1 MATERQC
8 KWACPA
14 PRAAANA
21 LAEEILRPSRRN
33 AVRLVRLRMHVIVRD
48 RASHGGP
55 SASNRRRGLIAFAA
69 IAALLLILGFACRA
83 GTAGR
88 RLLRRML
95 PVHAQAAQARVRPA
109 ALDWSDRYGDGTPD
123 FVRLTDPADQAA
135 FRRWFTL
142 IAEYQAERPQA
153 QTPAEITDCASL
165 LRYSYRE
172 ALKRHDEI
180 WFQTSGIEVAA
191 PPGEIRAWSYP
202 HSPLGTALFRVTPGA
217 FSAED
222 LTDGAFA
229 QFADAKTLVE
239 RNAYFVSRDVR
250 AAEPGDLLFYRQFG
264 QSSPWHSMIVTR
276 SGAAAEVVYD
286 TGPDHGAPGE
296 IRRVLL
302 SELLDH
308 PQPQWRPTP
317 GNPNFLGVY
326 RWNILRGTS

>member
-1 MATERQC
+1 
-8 KWACPA
+8 
-14 PRAAANA
+14 
-21 LAEEILRPSRRN
+21 
-33 AVRLVRLRMHVIVRD
+33 LVRLRIHVMVRE
-48 RASHGGP
+48 RASSVSRVGP
-55 SASNRRRGLIAFAA
+55 SASNRRRGGLIAFAA
-69 IAALLLILGFACRA
+69 IAALLLILGFACRG

-88 RLLRRML
+88 RLLHRFL
-95 PVHAQAAQARVRPA
+95 PVHAQAARYNTQLRPA
-109 ALDWSDRYGDGTPD
+109 ALHWSDRYGDGTPD
-123 FVRLTDPADQAA
+123 FVRLSDPADQAA

-153 QTPAEITDCASL
+153 ETPGEITDCASL

-172 ALKRHDEI
+172 ALKRHDES
-180 WFQTSGIEVAA
+180 WFETTGIEVAA

-202 HSPLGTALFRVTPGA
+202 HSPLGTALFRVKPGA

-229 QFADAKTLVE
+229 QFADARTLVD

-286 TGPDHGAPGE
+286 TGPDHGKPGE

-308 PQPQWRPTP
+308 PQPQWRPAP

-326 RWNILRGTS
+326 RWNILRGTP

>member
-1 MATERQC
+1 MGTGQT
-8 KWACPA
+8 PTS
-14 PRAAANA
+14 AANA
-21 LAEEILRPSRRN
+21 PAEECSRRRRRN
-33 AVRLVRLRMHVIVRD
+33 AVRLVRLRIHVIVSD

-55 SASNRRRGLIAFAA
+55 SASNRRRGRLIAFAA
-69 IAALLLILGFACRA
+69 IAAFLLILGFACRA

-88 RLLRRML
+88 RLLHRLL
-95 PVHAQAAQARVRPA
+95 PVHAQAAQVRTPRLRPA
-109 ALDWSDRYGDGTPD
+109 ALDFSDRYGDGTPD
-123 FVRLTDPADQAA
+123 FVRLADPADQAA

-153 QTPAEITDCASL
+153 ETPAEITDCASL

-180 WFQTSGIEVAA
+180 WFETSGVQVAA

-202 HSPLGTALFRVTPGA
+202 HSPLGTALFRVKPGA

-222 LTDGAFA
+222 LSDGAFA
-229 QFADAKTLVE
+229 QFADARTLVE
-239 RNAYFVSRDVR
+239 RNAYFVSRDVH
-250 AAEPGDLLFYRQFG
+250 AAIPGDLLFYRQFG
-264 QSSPWHSMIVTR
+264 QSSPWHSMIVTQ

-286 TGPDHGAPGE
+286 TGPDHGRPGE

-326 RWNILRGTS
+326 RWNILRGTP

>member
-1 MATERQC
+1 VSARG
-8 KWACPA
+8 KRFVGSPA
-14 PRAAANA
+14 AG
-21 LAEEILRPSRRN
+21 I
-33 AVRLVRLRMHVIVRD
+33 
-48 RASHGGP
+48 
-55 SASNRRRGLIAFAA
+55 RRRGVLIAFGALAA
-69 IAALLLILGFACRA
+69 AVVVLGLASPGGR
-83 GTAGR
+83 AGR
-88 RLLRRML
+88 RLLDRML
-95 PVHAQAAQARVRPA
+95 PVPAQAAQANTPRMRPA
-109 ALDWSDRYGDGTPD
+109 ALHWSDRYGDGTPD

-142 IAEYQAERPQA
+142 IAEYQAARPPAQA
-153 QTPAEITDCASL
+153 PAEITDCASL

-172 ALKRHDEI
+172 ALKRHDGI
-180 WFQTSGIEVAA
+180 WFETSGIQIAA

-202 HSPLGTALFRVTPGA
+202 HSPLGTALFRVKLGA

-229 QFADAKTLVE
+229 QFADARTLVE

-286 TGPDHGAPGE
+286 TGPDHGRPGE

-326 RWNILRGTS
+326 RWNILRGTP